1 MVIIKEKDMQ
11 ETEIDFLKRKQ
22 IIENLKKEGFDTDNI
37 WYHVSNVD
45 FKEFDINKSQ
55 DGCIWL
61 TRDLDSIKNGDTGA
75 SLNSD
80 KIYIHK
86 FYIKT
91 KKIAGWEEEDKYM
104 TDQLIQEGY
113 DAVLL
118 DDDIKVFN
126 PSNIIKVDYIIEEKE
141 EFNNETVFYHGNEN
155 KIHRFSELAPS
166 FFSTDKKY
174 SESYG
179 NYVYEY
185 SLNIKK
191 PFNTSIDEKAREYYN
206 NVFLK
211 DELGQNAS
219 YIEKGEHI
227 SFVDADN
234 FWAFVSVE
242 EEIGNGLGYDSII
255 VKEFEGELNEYNTNL
270 SVVPLNKNQ
279 IKPIQKNTK
288 KNKIKP

>member
-1 MVIIKEKDMQ
+1 MQ

-270 SVVPLNKNQ
+270 SVVPLNKNK
-279 IKPIQKNTK
+279 IKPIQKKTK

>member
-1 MVIIKEKDMQ
+1 MQ

-118 DDDIKVFN
+118 DDDIKIFN
-126 PSNIIKVDYIIEEKE
+126 PSNIIKVNYIIDKKE

-155 KIHRFSELAPS
+155 KIHRFSELVPS

-174 SESYG
+174 SEGYG

-185 SLNIKK
+185 NLNIKK

-219 YIEKGEHI
+219 YIKKGEHI
-227 SFVDADN
+227 SFVNADN
-234 FWAFVSVE
+234 FWAFISVE
-242 EEIGNGLGYDSII
+242 EEIGKGLGYDSIV

-279 IKPIQKNTK
+279 INPIQKNRK

>member
-1 MVIIKEKDMQ
+1 MQ

-118 DDDIKVFN
+118 DDDIKIFN

>member
-1 MVIIKEKDMQ
+1 MQ

>member
-1 MVIIKEKDMQ
+1 MQ

-118 DDDIKVFN
+118 DDDIKIFN

-219 YIEKGEHI
+219 YIEKGEHM

>member
-1 MVIIKEKDMQ
+1 MQ

-55 DGCIWL
+55 DCCIWL

-80 KIYIHK
+80 KIYIHR
-86 FYIKT
+86 FYIKA

-104 TDQLIQEGY
+104 TDELIQEGY

-118 DDDIKVFN
+118 DDDIKIFN
-126 PSNIIKVDYIIEEKE
+126 PSNIIKVDYIIDKKE
-141 EFNNETVFYHGNEN
+141 AFNNETVFYHGNEN
-155 KIHRFSELAPS
+155 KIHRFSELVPS
-166 FFSTDKKY
+166 FFSTDKEY
-174 SESYG
+174 SEGYG
-179 NYVYEY
+179 SYVYEY
-185 SLNIKK
+185 NLDIKK
-191 PFNTSIDEKAREYYN
+191 PFNTATDEKAREYYN

-219 YIEKGEHI
+219 YIEKGEYI

-234 FWAFVSVE
+234 FWAFISVE
-242 EEIGNGLGYDSII
+242 EEIGNGLGYDSMV
-255 VKEFEGELNEYNTNL
+255 VKEFEGDFNDYKTNL
-270 SVVPLNKNQ
+270 SVVPFNKNQ